1 MNLSTRTEYG
11 LRAVMELACNY
22 QKKPLSLKII
32 AQKQEISMKYLE
44 RIIATL
50 KNAGIV
56 NSTRG
61 SHGGYVLA
69 KRPDQ
74 IKVID
79 CFICLEGSF
88 ALADCIPDSKSCSRF
103 ADCMIKGLWKQ
114 VNQAVEN
121 VLQSITLQDLVDSAK
136 KTGKFDYQI

>member
-22 QKKPLSLKII
+22 EKKPLSLKII
-32 AQKQEISMKYLE
+32 AQNQGISMKYLE
-44 RIIATL
+44 RIIASL

-69 KRPDQ
+69 RRPDQ
-74 IKVID
+74 IKVGE
-79 CFICLEGSF
+79 CFNCLEGSF
-88 ALADCIPDSKSCSRF
+88 AIADCVPDYKSCSRF

>member
-22 QKKPLSLKII
+22 QKKPLPLKTI
-32 AQKQEISMKYLE
+32 AQRQGISVKYLE
-44 RIIATL
+44 RIIAAL

-61 SHGGYVLA
+61 SLGGYELA

-74 IKVID
+74 IKILD
-79 CFICLEGSF
+79 CFKCLEGQF
-88 ALADCIPDSKSCSRF
+88 VLADCIADYRSCSRF
-103 ADCMIKGLWKQ
+103 ADCMVKGLWKQ
-114 VNQAVEN
+114 VNTAIEN
-121 VLQSITLQDLVDSAK
+121 ILESITLQDLIDSDK
-136 KTGKFDYQI
+136 KAGKFDYQI